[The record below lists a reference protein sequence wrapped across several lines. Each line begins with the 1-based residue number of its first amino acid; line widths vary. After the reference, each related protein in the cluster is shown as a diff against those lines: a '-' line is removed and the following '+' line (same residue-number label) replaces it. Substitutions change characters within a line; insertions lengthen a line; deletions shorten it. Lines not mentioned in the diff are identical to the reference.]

1 MAKRRGAEF
10 WKRHVE
16 AWSGSGL
23 TQAAYCR
30 THGLPR
36 KSFYRWR
43 GIAKK
48 ASTLRRSNASLTLVP
63 VRTAAEVKVGTV
75 RIHSPGG
82 WQVELSGGD
91 ASWLAELLRQL
102 P

>member
-10 WKRHVE
+10 WNRHVE
-16 AWSGSGL
+16 AWSHSGL
-23 TQAAYCR
+23 TQAAYCKA
-30 THGLPR
+30 HGLTR

-48 ASTLRRSNASLTLVP
+48 ATAKPSSKSSLTLVP
-63 VRTAAEVKVGTV
+63 ISVAAAAIGGTV
-75 RIHSPGG
+75 QLHSPGG
-82 WQVELSGGD
+82 WKVELPKGD
-91 ASWLAELLRQL
+91 ASWLADLLRQL

>member
-1 MAKRRGAEF
+1 MAKRKGAEF

-16 AWSGSGL
+16 AWSRSGL
-23 TQAAYCR
+23 TQAAYCSK
-30 THGLPR
+30 HGLTR

-48 ASTLRRSNASLTLVP
+48 AKSATASAPSLTLVP
-63 VRTAAEVKVGTV
+63 VNVAPTLIDGGVQLR
-75 RIHSPGG
+75 SPGG
-82 WQVELSGGD
+82 WKVELPTGD
-91 ASWLAELLRQL
+91 AAWLADLLRQL